1 VPRLSKILIAN
12 RGEIAVRIART
23 ARALGLATVA
33 VYSDPDR
40 ASPHV
45 EACDEAVALV
55 GATAAESY
63 LSIERM
69 LAAARRS
76 GADGVHPGYGFLA
89 ENADFADACAAAGLV
104 FIGPPASAIRQMGN
118 KAGAKAH
125 MRASG
130 VPCVPGFE
138 GAQDDATLID
148 AARDIGFPVMIKAAA
163 GGGGKGM
170 RRVESPREF
179 PAALEAT
186 RSEAMR
192 AFGSGELLLE
202 KALEAPR
209 HVEVQVFAD
218 TFGTTIHLGERDCS
232 IQRRHQKIVEEA
244 PSPAAGADLR
254 ERMGLAA
261 VEAARA
267 VGYAGAGTVEFLL
280 DRSGAFYFLEMNTRL
295 QVEHAVT
302 EAIEGIDLVAWQF
315 RVAMG
320 EALPLDE
327 PRGPRAAHAIEARL
341 YAEDPAH
348 GFLPQAGEIVQW
360 IAPSGEGIRVDHALA
375 PGLVISP
382 YYDPMLAKVVASG
395 ADRDEA
401 RRRLVRALEDL
412 TLFGITNNRQFLI
425 ACLLHPAFVA
435 GDVQTDFV
443 PRYFGELARAEEAA
457 FELDL
462 IPLASV
468 LLYLR
473 DTHGAAGFRSSG
485 TATAL
490 LKLRSGENVV
500 TVALSTSAKNEFT
513 VSIAGERRLLHIVD
527 RDDGSVRF
535 SQDGIERSAR
545 FGFAG
550 SLLYLQCGR
559 TERSVTDVSFIA
571 NAERADASRGS
582 ATSPMP
588 GIVATVS
595 VAVGDAVAKGQTLVT
610 LEAMKMLHEI
620 VAGAAGRVSNVLVA
634 PGQQVGMRAV
644 LVEIDGG
651 TT

>member
-1 VPRLSKILIAN
+1 VLSKILIAN

-40 ASPHV
+40 GSPHV
-45 EACDEAVALV
+45 AACDEAVALL

-63 LSIERM
+63 LSIERII
-69 LAAARRS
+69 AAACRA

-89 ENADFADACAAAGLV
+89 ENADFADACVAAGLV
-104 FIGPPASAIRQMGN
+104 FIGPPASAIRLMGN
-118 KAGAKAH
+118 KAGAKAR

-138 GAQDDATLID
+138 DAQDDAALI
-148 AARDIGFPVMIKAAA
+148 AAAHEIGFPVMIKAAA

-170 RRVESPREF
+170 RRVESPQEF
-179 PAALEAT
+179 AAALDAT
-186 RSEAMR
+186 RSEAIR
-192 AFGSGELLLE
+192 AFGSSELLLE

-244 PSPAAGADLR
+244 PSPAAGPELR
-254 ERMGLAA
+254 ERMGAAA
-261 VEAARA
+261 VDAARA
-267 VGYAGAGTVEFLL
+267 VGYTGAGTVEFLL

-348 GFLPQAGEIVQW
+348 SFLPQAGEIVQW
-360 IAPSGEGIRVDHALA
+360 VAPSGEGIRVDHALA

-382 YYDPMLAKVVASG
+382 YYDPMLAKIVASG
-395 ADRDEA
+395 ADREEA

-412 TLFGITNNRQFLI
+412 TLFGVLNNRRFLI
-425 ACLLHPAFVA
+425 ACLTHPAFVA

-443 PRYFGELARAEEAA
+443 PRYFDGPALEEPALEGGLLSLAA
-457 FELDL
+457 
-462 IPLASV
+462 V
-468 LLYLR
+468 LFYLR
-473 DTHGAAGFRSSG
+473 DTRGAAGFRSSG

-490 LKLRSGENVV
+490 LKLRSGENVS
-500 TVALSTSAKNEFT
+500 TVALSTSAKDDFT
-513 VSIAGERRLLHIVD
+513 VTIAGERRLLRILD
-527 RDDGSVRF
+527 LDDGNVRV
-535 SQDGIERSAR
+535 SQGEIERTAR
-545 FGFAG
+545 FAFAD
-550 SLLYLQCGR
+550 SVLYLQSGR
-559 TERSVTDVSFIA
+559 TEFSAADVTFVA
-571 NAERADASRGS
+571 NSGQADASRGS

-595 VAVGDAVAKGQTLVT
+595 VAVGDPVAKGQTLVT

-634 PGQQVGMRAV
+634 PGQQVGMRAL
-644 LVEIDGG
+644 LVEIDAGAI
-651 TT
+651 T